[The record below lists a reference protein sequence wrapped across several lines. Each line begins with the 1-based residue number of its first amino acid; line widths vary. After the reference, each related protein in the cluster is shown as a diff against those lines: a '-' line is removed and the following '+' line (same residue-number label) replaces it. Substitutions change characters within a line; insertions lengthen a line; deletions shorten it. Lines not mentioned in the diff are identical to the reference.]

1 MTNRR
6 GNNNV
11 LRMVMVRMMYVI
23 PGNVLKCY
31 QTKRQPTG
39 QELRKSSEVSE
50 GKKESKSYNNMC
62 THVIIKLTA
71 K

>member
-31 QTKRQPTG
+31 QTKRQPTEQ
-39 QELRKSSEVSE
+39 QELRTTL
-50 GKKESKSYNNMC
+50 KELGS
-62 THVIIKLTA
+62 LRR
-71 K
+71 